1 MRIKLN
7 EQMKKIF
14 YRFRESYIYLR
25 LRGTKKVVLDGVD
38 MVFSLKDP
46 QSRVFFYHPF
56 FRGEHY
62 EQAVT
67 HHLIDRLKASRCF
80 VDVGANIGFY
90 TVLAGKLLER
100 RGGIVHAIEMD
111 LDNIQRT
118 RANVRLN
125 RLHNV
130 SVHHVALGDRIG
142 TVDYY
147 RRESFRHTLGVS
159 QNEWDHFQKISV
171 PMKTLDS
178 LAEEFGFQ
186 PDIVKIDVEGAEFL
200 VLQGMQKILAQSKLE
215 VYCEVHIEEEQG
227 GLGSFGHTF
236 EDVWEM
242 FSDHHFSMYEIPLRQ
257 ENSALQAHILKQ
269 ADEVTRST
277 MIYAIKN
284 T

>member
-1 MRIKLN
+1 
-7 EQMKKIF
+7 MKRL
-14 YRFRESYIYLR
+14 YNRFRESYIYLR
-25 LRGTKKVVLDGVD
+25 LWGTKKVVLDGVE
-38 MVFSLKDP
+38 MVFSLQDT

-67 HHLIDRLKASRCF
+67 HHLIDRLKTSRCF
-80 VDVGANIGFY
+80 VDIGANIGFY

-111 LDNIQRT
+111 LDNIRRT

-125 RLHNV
+125 NLCNV
-130 SVHHVALGDRIG
+130 CVHHVALGDRIG

-159 QNEWDHFQKISV
+159 QNEQGHFQKISV

-178 LAEEFGFQ
+178 LAQEFDFQ

-200 VLQGMQKILAQSKLE
+200 VLQGMQKILAQHRLE

-227 GLGSFGHTF
+227 GLKSFGHTF
-236 EDVWEM
+236 DDVWEI
-242 FSDHHFSMYEIPLRQ
+242 FSDHGFRMYEVPLRQ
-257 ENSALQAHILKQ
+257 ENSALQIHLLSQ
-269 ADEVTRST
+269 ADEVKRST

-284 T
+284 I